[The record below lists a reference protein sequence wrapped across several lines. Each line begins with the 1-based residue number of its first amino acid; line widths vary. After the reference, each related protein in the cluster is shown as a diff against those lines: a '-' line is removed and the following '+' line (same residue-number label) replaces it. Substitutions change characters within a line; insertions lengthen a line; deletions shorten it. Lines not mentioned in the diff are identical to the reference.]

1 MQVLVAKV
9 KRSLANTELS
19 SEEGLTTEVVNGYIQ
34 IGRPQEKMSISR
46 QNIKNRQQVSEL

>member
-1 MQVLVAKV
+1 MAKV